1 MKHNRIISVLLPGLI
16 FLLLVSGCGAE
27 HMQKREPVAQL
38 QCVQPAAL
46 SSLRPASGAQVAVSW
61 ADYETERTTVLLA
74 DVNRDTVCQEIT
86 LDGVWDLK
94 EQAFSDGRFALCQ
107 RETNTWRFLSA
118 SLEDLG
124 TWSAESVDGYSSYDG
139 ST

>member
-1 MKHNRIISVLLPGLI
+1 MKHTKIISVLLLALS
-16 FLLLVSGCGAE
+16 FLLVIPGCGAE
-27 HMQKREPVAQL
+27 YTQKREPVAQL

-46 SSLRPASGAQVAVSW
+46 NSLRPASGAQVAVSW

-94 EQAFSDGRFALCQ
+94 EQAFSGGRVAMC
-107 RETNTWRFLSA
+107 
-118 SLEDLG
+118 
-124 TWSAESVDGYSSYDG
+124 
-139 ST
+139 